1 MKKIRQTM
9 AKKKK
14 RKIIRDKL
22 KDNNEIYL
30 ETQKKK
36 MKEKK
41 KHDEKT
47 IKDRAIRYQHTF

>member
-1 MKKIRQTM
+1 M

-36 MKEKK
+36 KQEKKMKEKK